1 MKPIKNWLT
10 FEKQLSQL
18 NTEIKKSGVE
28 FNEIDSEKILEAISK
43 IKDMIIQRAK
53 DTQYLLETFLKPICT
68 EILIYCKMKNLDFD
82 YNEIEIVKHSES
94 ELKIFYAGIHILT
107 TYYNSPFVPEGT
119 MIIDTKPMEYSDF
132 DFDPFNQAAEW
143 SKATLKEFESISGF
157 NQTKAWKEEKDERKD
172 DKKNL

>member
-43 IKDMIIQRAK
+43 IKGMIIQCAK

-68 EILIYCKMKNLDFD
+68 EILIYCKIK
-82 YNEIEIVKHSES
+82 
-94 ELKIFYAGIHILT
+94 KIRF
-107 TYYNSPFVPEGT
+107 
-119 MIIDTKPMEYSDF
+119 
-132 DFDPFNQAAEW
+132 
-143 SKATLKEFESISGF
+143 
-157 NQTKAWKEEKDERKD
+157 
-172 DKKNL
+172 